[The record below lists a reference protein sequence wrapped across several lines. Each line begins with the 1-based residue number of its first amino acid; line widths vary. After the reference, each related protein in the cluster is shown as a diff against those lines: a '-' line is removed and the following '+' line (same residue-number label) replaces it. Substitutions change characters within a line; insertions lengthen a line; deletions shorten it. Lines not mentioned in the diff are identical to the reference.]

1 MDLHAAF
8 DLLHVTPPDLPTLSF
23 AAAQPAALRRW
34 LDELPKAN
42 LGETARR
49 LYLALQELNRL
60 QTDPAKRLQL
70 LELIQPELHFAC
82 TQLERQLRS
91 PVVILDARR
100 QQIAALWH
108 TLQQQLA
115 RAAKLAASEALRLPA
130 GDEQRILVARA
141 LRLAMQALY
150 QLLCQHQLLYTPPS
164 QGFWLELHQLYRLAE
179 SQQLTRLV
187 LPSGTV
193 PTPGIEQSY
202 LACLLLACART
213 NQLRPHAILLLNE
226 ALPAWS
232 RLARLQPAAEPD
244 SLFAYAPATDSP
256 PRYAQL
262 LQDEAPEQLLGLS
275 LQALVGVLQEY
286 LGLDPAQRPRSRLA
300 IPEGL
305 DDDLLRHLCG
315 AWSAP
320 SERSFRRIPGSGSID
335 VCLGISALHYHI
347 AGQRR
352 FADFLQLR
360 EDQVSADFQR
370 HHRER
375 DPWAKAF
382 DAARN
387 EDLLRRP
394 HRRIDYAPGKGAAPA
409 AAAAPEREEYPRHT
423 LQVINHSPGG
433 YCLGWDGS
441 SPEQLQTG
449 DLVGLQHPGENSWHI
464 ALIRWIR
471 QPRGSGLQLG
481 IELLAPRAQPCSLR
495 TVQANGKPG
504 QHLRSLLI
512 GAIPALGRPSMLIA
526 PHLPFQQGQRVL
538 LHVDG
543 KDQRIL
549 LTRRQVLSGSFNQ
562 FEYRALESAETPKR
576 KSFTALSLVD
586 DTAAEGFDSLWHSL

>member
-1 MDLHAAF
+1 MDLHSAF

-60 QTDPAKRLQL
+60 QTSPATRLQL
-70 LELIQPELHFAC
+70 LALLQPELHFIC

-115 RAAKLAASEALRLPA
+115 RAAKLTAGEALRLPA
-130 GDEQRILVARA
+130 GDEQRALAAHA
-141 LRLAMQALY
+141 LRLALQALY
-150 QLLCQHQLLYTPPS
+150 QLLCQHHLLYTSPS
-164 QGFWLELHQLYRLAE
+164 QGFWLELHQLYRLAD
-179 SQQLTRLV
+179 SQQLTREA
-187 LPSGTV
+187 LPASAE
-193 PTPGIEQSY
+193 PTPAIEQSY
-202 LACLLLACART
+202 LACLLLACARA
-213 NQLRPHAILLLNE
+213 NQVRPHAILLLTE
-226 ALPAWS
+226 MLPAWS
-232 RLARLQPAAEPD
+232 RLARLQPATAPD
-244 SLFAYAPATDSP
+244 SLFAFAPATDSP
-256 PRYAQL
+256 PRYTRL
-262 LQDEAPEQLLGLS
+262 LQGEAAEQLLGLS
-275 LQALVGVLQEY
+275 LEPLVGVLQEY
-286 LGLDPAQRPRSRLA
+286 LALDPAQRQRSRLA
-300 IPEGL
+300 IPAGL
-305 DDDLLRHLCG
+305 DDDLLRHLCS

-320 SERSFRRIPGSGSID
+320 SERSFRRLPGNGSIGA
-335 VCLGISALHYHI
+335 CLGISALHYQL

-360 EDQVSADFQR
+360 EDQISADFQR
-370 HHRER
+370 HHRAR

-387 EDLLRRP
+387 EELLRRP
-394 HRRIDYAPGKGAAPA
+394 HRHIDYVPGNSAAPA
-409 AAAAPEREEYPRHT
+409 SQPERTEYPRHQ
-423 LQVINHSPGG
+423 LAVINHSPGG

-449 DLVGLQHPGENSWHI
+449 DLIGLQHPGEDRWHI

-495 TVQANGKPG
+495 AVQADGKPG
-504 QHLRSLLI
+504 QHLRALLI
-512 GAIPALGRPSMLIA
+512 GAIPALGRPPMLIA

-538 LHVDG
+538 LHLDG
-543 KDQRIL
+543 RDQRIQ

-562 FEYRALESAETPKR
+562 FEYRSLESVETPKR
-576 KSFTALSLVD
+576 KPFTALSLVD
-586 DTAAEGFDSLWHSL
+586 DTAAEGFDSLWQSL

>member
-1 MDLHAAF
+1 MDLHTAF
-8 DLLHVTPPDLPTLSF
+8 DLLHVTAPDLPTLSF

-34 LDELPKAN
+34 LAELPKAN
-42 LGETARR
+42 LGETTRR

-60 QTDPAKRLQL
+60 QTGPAMRLQL
-70 LELIQPELHFAC
+70 LELLQPELQFAC
-82 TQLERQLRS
+82 AQLEKQLRS

-108 TLQQQLA
+108 ALPQQLA
-115 RAAKLAASEALRLPA
+115 RAAKLAASEAQQLPA
-130 GDEQRILVARA
+130 GDEQRVLTARA
-141 LRLAMQALY
+141 LRLTLQALY
-150 QLLCQHQLLYTPPS
+150 QLLCQHNVLYTPPS
-164 QGFWLELHQLYRLAE
+164 QGFWLELHHLYRFAS
-179 SQQLTRLV
+179 SQQLERLP
-187 LPSGTV
+187 LPAGAL
-193 PTPGIEQSY
+193 PTQGIEQSY

-213 NQLRPHAILLLNE
+213 NQLRPQAILQLGE

-232 RLARLQPAAEPD
+232 RLARLQPVSEAD
-244 SLFAYAPATDSP
+244 SLFAFAPATDSP
-256 PRYAQL
+256 PRYTRL

-275 LQALVGVLQEY
+275 VQALVGVLEEY
-286 LGLDPAQRPRSRLA
+286 LALDAVQRQRSQLSLPSGL
-300 IPEGL
+300 G
-305 DDDLLRHLCG
+305 DDLLRHLCS

-320 SERSFRRIPGSGSID
+320 SERSFRRIPGSGRISA
-335 VCLGISALHYHI
+335 CLGISALHYHL

-360 EDQVSADFQR
+360 EDEVSVDFQR

-387 EDLLRRP
+387 EELLRQP
-394 HRRIDYAPGKGAAPA
+394 HRRIDYAPGQAAPA
-409 AAAAPEREEYPRHT
+409 SAASEGEEYPRH
-423 LQVINHSPGG
+423 LLPVINHSPGG
-433 YCLGWDGS
+433 YCLAWDGS

-449 DLVGLQHPGENSWHI
+449 DLIGLQHPGEQGWHV

-495 TVQANGKPG
+495 TVSAGGKPG
-504 QHLRSLLI
+504 QHLRGLLI
-512 GAIPALGRPSMLIA
+512 GAIPALGRPPLLIA

-543 KDQRIL
+543 RDQRIL
-549 LTRRQVLSGSFNQ
+549 LTRRHVLSGSFNQ
-562 FEYRALESAETPKR
+562 FEYRSLEPAAAAPER
-576 KSFTALSLVD
+576 KPFTALSLVED
-586 DTAAEGFDSLWHSL
+586 VPAEGFDSLWQSL